1 MIIRTFVIAA
11 ALALAA
17 CSPPAANTGS
27 SGKPGD
33 VAATQPSP
41 APVQQSQPVTDSGK
55 PGDGA
60 QANLITPQFLYG
72 RWGDNG
78 DCTKDIV
85 FNPDGSFTA
94 YTGGS
99 GQWQINGDSV
109 VMSGPNGTFTLQMQW
124 IDQDHL
130 LLRNPDGS
138 VGTSQ
143 RC

>member
-1 MIIRTFVIAA
+1 MIRTLFAA
-11 ALALAA
+11 ALLMLAA
-17 CSPPAANTGS
+17 CSPPSATTTS

-33 VAATQPSP
+33 VAQAQPAAPPIAPQSP
-41 APVQQSQPVTDSGK
+41 PASGK
-55 PGDGA
+55 PASGGVTS
-60 QANLITPQFLYG
+60 ANLITPQFLYG

-85 FNPDGSFTA
+85 FNPDGTFTVF
-94 YTGGS
+94 TGGS
-99 GQWQINGDSV
+99 GQWRIVGDTVS
-109 VMSGPNGTFTLQMQW
+109 MTGPAGTFSLQMRF

-130 LLRNPDGS
+130 MLRNPDGS